1 MVCPPIPEPNP
12 SLGPHLLAAG
22 RTGESEVAQLGPT
35 LCDPMDCSLPG
46 FSIHGIFQ
54 ARVPEWVAISFSRAS
69 SPTQGSNP
77 GLPHC
82 RQILY
87 PLSHQG
93 SPGSTGS
100 TTHFPFSTSLQP
112 KRITLSKVLLP
123 TLGHSRP
130 VTRWAENLGLY
141 YLISVQDNTERLPPY
156 RTVTGSTEAMDEMH
170 AKVPSLSNFMAF
182 IPQ

>member
-1 MVCPPIPEPNP
+1 MCPPIPEPNP

-82 RQILY
+82 RQMLY

-130 VTRWAENLGLY
+130 VTR
-141 YLISVQDNTERLPPY
+141 
-156 RTVTGSTEAMDEMH
+156 
-170 AKVPSLSNFMAF
+170 
-182 IPQ
+182 